1 MLFDM
6 YLDYKDFL
14 MCCVS
19 KHFWLHCRHMF
30 FLHIKEDLLSGN
42 LQCSSEHAIELS
54 ALLAQMKFGDYN
66 QNTAK
71 YNYEE
76 LCAKE
81 LTTTILER

>member
-1 MLFDM
+1 MLFDT
-6 YLDYKDFL
+6 YLDYKHLLTF
-14 MCCVS
+14 CVS
-19 KHFWLHCRHMF
+19 EHFLFHCRHMF
-30 FLHIKEDLLSGN
+30 FLHIKEDLLAGN

>member
-1 MLFDM
+1 MLVDKN
-6 YLDYKDFL
+6 LDYKHFL
-14 MCCVS
+14 CVS
-19 KHFWLHCRHMF
+19 KHFSFHCRHMF
-30 FLHIKEDLLSGN
+30 FLHIKEDLLAGN